1 MSIQQREG
9 VLNSSLTLAT
19 ILKLAMAAAALAGAG
34 FSGVEGPLGTDLLL
48 DADTPADDDAA
59 AAAAAADD
67 GAPLL
72 LPELAPVSGWEHD
85 MCIHALR

>member
-9 VLNSSLTLAT
+9 VLNSRVTLAT

-48 DADTPADDDAA
+48 DADTPAD
-59 AAAAAADD
+59 AAAADD

>member
-48 DADTPADDDAA
+48 DADTPAD
-59 AAAAAADD
+59 AAAADD

-72 LPELAPVSGWEHD
+72 LLELAPVSGWEHN
-85 MCIHALR
+85 MCMHALR